1 MAGRRRCRCRA
12 GVRHR
17 RRSAAHVRR
26 CVCPRRCRGLT
37 EGVTACAV
45 GLRLWSSG
53 VPPARRQQGRVKSR
67 HAPLRSAYRVMAECR
82 RSATMSADV
91 GGDGVTRPL
100 APSGSGSGVVAY
112 LRHADSRG
120 VSSPGT
126 LRSAYRVMAECR
138 RSATMCADVGGDGV
152 TRPLAPSGW
161 RRCSGAG
168 MVSVEDEVRRADPL
182 SVNPGQRPGREDEEI
197 CTAWRCRCRCSA
209 GVCQRRRSAAHVCR
223 RVCPR
228 RCRGLTEDVTARAV
242 RLCHCCAKR

>member
-53 VPPARRQQGRVKSR
+53 VPPARRQQGRVESR
-67 HAPLRSAYRVMAECR
+67 HAALRSAYRVMAECR

-100 APSGSGSGVVAY
+100 ARSG
-112 LRHADSRG
+112 
-120 VSSPGT
+120 
-126 LRSAYRVMAECR
+126 C
-138 RSATMCADVGGDGV
+138 
-152 TRPLAPSGW
+152 

-182 SVNPGQRPGREDEEI
+182 SVNPGQRVRGERMMRYAPQGGAAVDAVPG
-197 CTAWRCRCRCSA
+197 CASGGASA
-209 GVCQRRRSAAHVCR
+209 THRRRLL
-223 RVCPR
+223 CPR
-228 RCRGLTEDVTARAV
+228 RCRGLTESVTARAV
-242 RLCHCCAKR
+242 RLCHCCAKRGRLGSGRWLFWWREAG

>member
-1 MAGRRRCRCRA
+1 M
-12 GVRHR
+12 
-17 RRSAAHVRR
+17 RSAR
-26 CVCPRRCRGLT
+26 
-37 EGVTACAV
+37 AV

-67 HAPLRSAYRVMAECR
+67 HAA
-82 RSATMSADV
+82 
-91 GGDGVTRPL
+91 
-100 APSGSGSGVVAY
+100 
-112 LRHADSRG
+112 
-120 VSSPGT
+120 

-168 MVSVEDEVRRADPL
+168 MASVEDEVRRADPL
-182 SVNPGQRPGREDEEI
+182 SVNPRQRPGREDEEI

-228 RCRGLTEDVTARAV
+228 CCRGLTESVTARAV
-242 RLCHCCAKR
+242 RLCHCCAKRGRLGSGRWLIWWREAG

>member
-1 MAGRRRCRCRA
+1 MAWRHRCRCRA

-67 HAPLRSAYRVMAECR
+67 HAAF
-82 RSATMSADV
+82 
-91 GGDGVTRPL
+91 
-100 APSGSGSGVVAY
+100 
-112 LRHADSRG
+112 
-120 VSSPGT
+120 
-126 LRSAYRVMAECR
+126 RSAYRVMAECR

-152 TRPLAPSGW
+152 TRPLARSGW

-168 MVSVEDEVRRADPL
+168 IVSVEDEVRRADPL
-182 SVNPGQRPGREDEEI
+182 SVNPGQRVRGERMMRYAPHGGAAVDAVPG
-197 CTAWRCRCRCSA
+197 CASGGA
-209 GVCQRRRSAAHVCR
+209 
-223 RVCPR
+223 PR
-228 RCRGLTEDVTARAV
+228 RICIG
-242 RLCHCCAKR
+242 CCAPDSVGG